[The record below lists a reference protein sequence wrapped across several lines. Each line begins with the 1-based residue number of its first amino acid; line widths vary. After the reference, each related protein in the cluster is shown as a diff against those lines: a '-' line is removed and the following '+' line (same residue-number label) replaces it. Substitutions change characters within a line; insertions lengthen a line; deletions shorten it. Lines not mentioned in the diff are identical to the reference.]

1 MLYLVSSSAMRINL
15 LKNAKIT
22 FLQISPLYDESVVSK
37 DLEPE
42 IYVQRVLLA
51 KEAQF
56 YAALKSQKG
65 ARLQNSGAD
74 KDLFQGFDAH
84 FKTGFDARKDSVLFA
99 DSVVSVPGFRADR
112 VQNRAVNKVVNSLV
126 NKALGK
132 ARDENEA
139 RAMLEA
145 QSGGRACI
153 YSAFLLNAPKFRLIS
168 LSKTE
173 LKFKEFDK
181 EKMRVYIETKGFL
194 NKAGAIACEGFH
206 KEFILE
212 MKGSLNTALGLD
224 TSTLKAYL

>member
-1 MLYLVSSSAMRINL
+1 MLYLASSSAMRVNL
-15 LKNAKIT
+15 LKNAKIA
-22 FLQISPLYDESVVSK
+22 FLQISPLYDESVVNK

-42 IYVQRVLLA
+42 IYVQRVLLS

-65 ARLQNSGAD
+65 ARLQNSGAQ
-74 KDLFQGFDAH
+74 DLFQGFDAH
-84 FKTGFDARKDSVLFA
+84 KDSLLFA
-99 DSVVSVPGFRADR
+99 DSVVSVPSFKTDKA
-112 VQNRAVNKVVNSLV
+112 QAANKVVNSLV

-181 EKMRVYIETKGFL
+181 EKMRVYIENKGFL

-212 MKGSLNTALGLD
+212 MKGDLNTALGLD

>member
-1 MLYLVSSSAMRINL
+1 MLYLASSSAMRVNL
-15 LKNAKIT
+15 LKNAKIA

-37 DLEPE
+37 DLKPE

-56 YAALKSQKG
+56 YATLKSQKG
-65 ARLQNSGAD
+65 ARLRNSGAD
-74 KDLFQGFDAH
+74 KDLFQGFDA
-84 FKTGFDARKDSVLFA
+84 RKDSLLFA
-99 DSVVSVPGFRADR
+99 DSVVSVLDFKAGG
-112 VQNRAVNKVVNSLV
+112 VQNRAANKVVNSVV

-153 YSAFLLNAPKFRLIS
+153 YSAFLLNAPKFRLMS

-181 EKMRVYIETKGFL
+181 EKMRVYIKTKGFL

-212 MKGSLNTALGLD
+212 MKGDLNTALGLD

>member
-1 MLYLVSSSAMRINL
+1 MLYLASSSAMRVNL
-15 LKNAKIT
+15 LKNAKIA

-84 FKTGFDARKDSVLFA
+84 KDSVLFA
-99 DSVVSVPGFRADR
+99 DSVVSVPGFNADKA
-112 VQNRAVNKVVNSLV
+112 QAANKVVNSVV